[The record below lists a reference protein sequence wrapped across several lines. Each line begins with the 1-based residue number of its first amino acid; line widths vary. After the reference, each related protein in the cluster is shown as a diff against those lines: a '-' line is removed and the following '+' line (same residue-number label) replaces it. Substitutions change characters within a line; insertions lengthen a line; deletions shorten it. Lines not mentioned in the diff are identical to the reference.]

1 MFDFWNIYK
10 PIRLHNFLLS
20 LIRPQNSLAVVFGPL
35 SYRDDWNKR
44 VDKQSHIYCVLCLI
58 NNFQIQCV
66 KGGDQ
71 VKHKASG
78 ILCKNFNHWA
88 TETC

>member
-35 SYRDDWNKR
+35 SFRDDWNKR
-44 VDKQSHIYCVLCLI
+44 VDKQSHIYYVLCLI

-66 KGGDQ
+66 KGGDRARTQ
-71 VKHKASG
+71 TQGLWH
-78 ILCKNFNHWA
+78 IMQNL
-88 TETC
+88 